1 MTATLMPCPFCGG
14 TPYNDEQTFHV
25 FGTRTGHAWAV
36 ACSYCEVSAPG
47 SNTIEDAIAAW
58 NRRADLTPTLAAALA
73 LPEIAALVEAAN
85 AVLHD
90 VRDLIANSEGVSGLH
105 MNGDVADWES
115 LLAGG
120 AFEAWLRSVEP
131 FATALAALT
140 PPATQ
145 ETP

>member
-1 MTATLMPCPFCGG
+1 MTAPETI
-14 TPYNDEQTFHV
+14 TYN
-25 FGTRTGHAWAV
+25 
-36 ACSYCEVSAPG
+36 PG
-47 SNTIEDAIAAW
+47 YKVTYEDNDPSRGYIY
-58 NRRADLTPTLAAALA
+58 RRADLPPTLAAALA
-73 LPEIAALVEAAN
+73 LPEIAAMGEAAN